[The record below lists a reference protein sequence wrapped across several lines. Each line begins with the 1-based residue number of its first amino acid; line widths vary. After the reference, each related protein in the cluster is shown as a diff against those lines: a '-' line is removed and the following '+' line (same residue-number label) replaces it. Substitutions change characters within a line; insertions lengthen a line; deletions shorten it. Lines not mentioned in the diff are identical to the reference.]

1 MSKPVDFETLRMGIS
16 VLVPIPLREKLR
28 LTAAAKGIP
37 MARLVQEL
45 IEEALEARADAKAAF
60 QCGG

>member
-1 MSKPVDFETLRMGIS
+1 MSKPVDLNTLKMSIS
-16 VLVPIPLREKLR
+16 VMVPVPLREKLR
-28 LTAAAKGIP
+28 MTAAAKGVP

-45 IEEALEARADAKAAF
+45 IEEALEARSDAEAAF